1 MRYLFYI
8 LLWVIPYQCLSQSLI
23 TNTELTKYQQSN
35 EPLVIEFWADWND
48 RNKCDFLEQLTDCR
62 VYRICIEGNPELAES
77 YEIKVLPTIIVFNKK
92 EQICRY
98 KGNLLFKLD
107 VDKQE
112 IQAVVDSII
121 ISKFR

>member
-1 MRYLFYI
+1 MKYLFYI

-48 RNKCDFLEQLTDCR
+48 SNKCHFLSNLKDCR
-62 VYRICIEGNPELAES
+62 VYRVCIEDYPDLAES
-77 YEIKVLPTIIVFNKK
+77 YKIKVLPTIIVFNKTEIIK
-92 EQICRY
+92 RF
-98 KGNLLFKLD
+98 KGNLMFQLD
-107 VDKQE
+107 VEKKE
-112 IQAVVDSII
+112 IQAVIDSII

>member
-8 LLWVIPYQCLSQSLI
+8 LLWVIPNQCLSQSLI

-48 RNKCDFLEQLTDCR
+48 SNKCHFLSGLKDCR
-62 VYRICIEGNPELAES
+62 MYRICIEDYPDLAES
-77 YEIKVLPTIIVFNKK
+77 YKINVLPTIIVFNKK
-92 EQICRY
+92 EIIKTW
-98 KGNLLFKLD
+98 KGDLLFKLD

-112 IQAVVDSII
+112 IQAVIDSII

>member
-1 MRYLFYI
+1 MRFFLYI

-48 RNKCDFLEQLTDCR
+48 SNKCQFLSSLKDCR
-62 VYRICIEGNPELAES
+62 VYRISIEDYPELAES
-77 YEIKVLPTIIVFNKK
+77 YKIKVLPTIIVFNKTEEIK
-92 EQICRY
+92 RF
-98 KGNLLFKLD
+98 KGNLMFQLD
-107 VDKQE
+107 VEKQE
-112 IQAVVDSII
+112 IQAVIDSII

>member
-1 MRYLFYI
+1 MRYLLYI
-8 LLWVIPYQCLSQSLI
+8 LLWVVPYQCFSQSLI

-48 RNKCDFLEQLTDCR
+48 SNKCQFLSSLKDCR
-62 VYRICIEGNPELAES
+62 MYRISIEDYPELAES
-77 YEIKVLPTIIVFNKK
+77 YKIKVLPTIIVFNKT
-92 EQICRY
+92 EQI
-98 KGNLLFKLD
+98 KIFTGNLMFKLD

-112 IQAVVDSII
+112 IQAVIDSII

>member
-8 LLWVIPYQCLSQSLI
+8 LLWVIPNQCLSQSLI

-48 RNKCDFLEQLTDCR
+48 SNKCQFLSSLKDCR
-62 VYRICIEGNPELAES
+62 MYRISITDYPELAES
-77 YEIKVLPTIIVFNKK
+77 YKIKVLPTIIVFNKT
-92 EQICRY
+92 EQI
-98 KGNLLFKLD
+98 KIFTGNLMFKLD
-107 VDKQE
+107 VEKKE
-112 IQAVVDSII
+112 IQAVIDSIT

>member
-23 TNTELTKYQQSN
+23 TTTQLKDAQQSN
-35 EPLVIEFWADWND
+35 VPIVIEFWADWND
-48 RNKCDFLEQLTDCR
+48 SNKCHFLSSLKDCR
-62 VYRICIEGNPELAES
+62 TYRICIEDNPDLAES
-77 YEIKVLPTIIVFNKK
+77 YKIKVLPTIIVFNKTEEIK
-92 EQICRY
+92 RF
-98 KGNLLFKLD
+98 KGNLMFQLD

-112 IQAVVDSII
+112 IQAVIDSII

>member
-23 TNTELTKYQQSN
+23 DKSQLKEAQMSTE
-35 EPLVIEFWADWND
+35 PIVVEFWADWND
-48 RNKCDFLEQLTDCR
+48 SNKCYFLSSLKDCR
-62 VYRICIEGNPELAES
+62 KYRVCIEDNPDLAES
-77 YEIKVLPTIIVFNKK
+77 YKIKVLPTIIVFNKT
-92 EQICRY
+92 EEIVRF
-98 KGNLLFKLD
+98 KGNLMFKLD

-112 IQAVVDSII
+112 IQAVIDSII

>member
-1 MRYLFYI
+1 MRYFLYI

-48 RNKCDFLEQLTDCR
+48 SNKCQFLGSLKDCR
-62 VYRICIEGNPELAES
+62 KYRISIEDNPDLAES
-77 YEIKVLPTIIVFNKK
+77 YKIKVLPTIIVFNKT
-92 EQICRY
+92 EEIVRF
-98 KGNLLFKLD
+98 KGNLMFKLD

-112 IQAVVDSII
+112 IQAVIDSII